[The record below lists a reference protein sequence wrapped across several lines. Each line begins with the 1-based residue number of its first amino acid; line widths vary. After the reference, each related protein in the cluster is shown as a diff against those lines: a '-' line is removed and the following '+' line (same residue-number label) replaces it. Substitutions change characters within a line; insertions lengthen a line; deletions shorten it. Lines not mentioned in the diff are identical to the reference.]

1 MMNNKK
7 QFFLLFN
14 IFLVLIVLA
23 INNYALYFFDSL
35 SSIYITIFI
44 TIISAL
50 IYYIISNSIIED
62 VFTIEK
68 KLKYK
73 IETTMHEINTPV
85 STIQINT
92 DILLSKVADDKN
104 KERLNRINK
113 ACENLFKLYEDMEYY
128 IKKEIDYIEISD
140 FNLQDILNHIALQ
153 FNDIKEDIQINIKVD
168 NSILKTDKNGFEII
182 ISNLISNAIKH
193 NDKISEINIILQDDI
208 LTIEDDGEGI
218 NSKHIYNIFDKY
230 YQENQENKGF
240 GLGLSLVKEFC
251 DKQKIDIKINS
262 SSNGTSFKLNLKNI
276 IKRF

>member
-1 MMNNKK
+1 MNNKK

-218 NSKHIYNIFDKY
+218 NSQNIYSIFDKY

>member
-1 MMNNKK
+1 MNNKK

-68 KLKYK
+68 KLKYN

-92 DILLSKVADDKN
+92 DILLSKVDDDKN

>member
-1 MMNNKK
+1 MNNKK

-92 DILLSKVADDKN
+92 DILLSKVDDDKN

-218 NSKHIYNIFDKY
+218 NSQNIYSIFDKY

>member
-1 MMNNKK
+1 MNNKK

-92 DILLSKVADDKN
+92 DILLSKVDDDKN

>member
-92 DILLSKVADDKN
+92 DILLSKVDDDKN

>member
-1 MMNNKK
+1 MNNKK

-182 ISNLISNAIKH
+182 ISNLI
-193 NDKISEINIILQDDI
+193 
-208 LTIEDDGEGI
+208 
-218 NSKHIYNIFDKY
+218 
-230 YQENQENKGF
+230 
-240 GLGLSLVKEFC
+240 
-251 DKQKIDIKINS
+251 
-262 SSNGTSFKLNLKNI
+262 
-276 IKRF
+276 

>member
-1 MMNNKK
+1 MNNKK